1 VKAIVNA
8 KISIFYE
15 IETFGVLKCRM
26 KDDFLKLLPLQGA
39 RLIAGLPRASALG

>member
-1 VKAIVNA
+1 MSYFIGITIHLLNA

-26 KDDFLKLLPLQGA
+26 KDDF
-39 RLIAGLPRASALG
+39 